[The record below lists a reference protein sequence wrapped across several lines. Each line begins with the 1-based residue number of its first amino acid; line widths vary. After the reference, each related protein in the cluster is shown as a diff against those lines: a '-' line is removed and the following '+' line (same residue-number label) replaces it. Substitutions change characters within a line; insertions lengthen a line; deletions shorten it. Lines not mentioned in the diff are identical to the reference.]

1 MLSDP
6 AGGPR
11 RLRHLGEFSGLAG
24 LAIEQ
29 RGLFPAPAPV
39 PGPALR
45 ERARDA
51 VGVLDLTAADVRT
64 ERTWTAGDLS
74 GEEVSW
80 DVGFGPRTRAYVLR
94 PREAGG
100 AALPGVLAL
109 HCHAGMKWAGKEK
122 IADGPEGPSPEVARL
137 RAELYGGRAWAGE
150 LARRGFTV
158 LVPDVLGWGSRR
170 VPLADM
176 PDRVRGNPV
185 PGPRGTGP
193 GSGEAGP
200 GDAGPGDPGPGET
213 DPGEAGL
220 LSEADRY
227 DAAAARHE
235 HVLAK
240 YCTVLGTSFAGVV
253 AGEDLAA
260 AAYLRSRPDTET
272 GAVAAAGLSGGG
284 LRAALLGAFDPGLAA
299 VAVVAMISSYRD
311 LLDGYVAS
319 HTWML
324 YPPGLSRLCD
334 LPDLVACAAPRP
346 LLVWYGEH
354 DAILPPEG
362 MRRAHA
368 MIEKHYRR
376 TPAGY
381 TGVFGD
387 AGHRFDLPT
396 QELVFDWLARH
407 VTTARPTGT
416 AVRPTRTAGGEPRW

>member
-1 MLSDP
+1 MLPDP

-11 RLRHLGEFSGLAG
+11 RLRHLGEFSALAD

-29 RGLFPAPAPV
+29 RGLFPTPV
-39 PGPALR
+39 PGPVLR
-45 ERARDA
+45 ARARDV
-51 VGVLDLTAADVRT
+51 VGVLDLTAGDVRT
-64 ERTWTAGDLS
+64 ERAWTAGDLS

-122 IADGPEGPSPEVARL
+122 IADGPEGRSPEVARL
-137 RAELYGGRAWAGE
+137 RAAIYGGRAWAGE

-176 PDRVRGNPV
+176 PDPGPGPDTTGPAETRLSETV
-185 PGPRGTGP
+185 PGTPGLSETGP
-193 GSGEAGP
+193 S
-200 GDAGPGDPGPGET
+200 DAGP
-213 DPGEAGL
+213 
-220 LSEADRY
+220 SEADRY

-260 AAYLRSRPDTET
+260 AAYLRSRPDTDA

-284 LRAALLGAFDPGLAA
+284 LRAALLGAFDPGLTA
-299 VAVVAMISSYRD
+299 VAVIAMISSYRD
-311 LLDGYVAS
+311 LLDGHVAS

-362 MRRAHA
+362 MRRAHD
-368 MIEKHYRR
+368 MITDHYRQD
-376 TPAGY
+376 PAGY

-407 VTTARPTGT
+407 VRTAR
-416 AVRPTRTAGGEPRW
+416 RTRTTGGEPRW